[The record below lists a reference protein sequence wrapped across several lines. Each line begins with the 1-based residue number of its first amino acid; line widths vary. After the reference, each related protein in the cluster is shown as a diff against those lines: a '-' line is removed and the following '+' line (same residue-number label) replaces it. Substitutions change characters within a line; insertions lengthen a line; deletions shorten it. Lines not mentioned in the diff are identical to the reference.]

1 MSNWSSYEIEKKL
14 RRIMGKEYY
23 QANPYHHLGRPFLSG
38 YQLAIE
44 FDKLYHGDVVSMGY
58 IIGGRGANVKISL
71 AQYFARELSSK
82 IKNGIITDVKGIFFS
97 NTELQEVEFKGGII
111 SSSTGG
117 QYDLALFGLIDNT
130 ILIRE
135 ALNDGFNNQD
145 LVSMFGV
152 AEEEVENVRY
162 SLGIY
167 KDKLL

>member
-1 MSNWSSYEIEKKL
+1 MSNWLSYDIEKRL

-23 QANPYHHLGRPFLSG
+23 RMKPNHHFGRPFLSG

-44 FDKLYHGDVVSMGY
+44 FDKLYHSDVVSLGY
-58 IIGGRGANVKISL
+58 VIGGRGVSVRTSL
-71 AQYFARELSSK
+71 AQYFARELSHK
-82 IKNGIITDVKGIFFS
+82 IENRIITDVKGIFLS

-117 QYDLALFGLIDNT
+117 KYDLALFGLIDNS

-135 ALNDGFNNQD
+135 AINDGFSDQD

-152 AEEEVENVRY
+152 TEEEVENVRH
-162 SLGIY
+162 
-167 KDKLL
+167 